1 MLAGRDDLEQR
12 RTRPCQ
18 SGTGRRTRRARSRE
32 DSHAGTVRRGSADQA
47 RARRHHARGSS
58 AVRRADRRPGF
69 QPPPPRPVP
78 ASSEESAME
87 ADRFDDLARRV
98 ASSSRRQ
105 LLGGLLTGL
114 GATFGIHDAGAQEK
128 ERDSEQDDA
137 QLDPAQATAQ
147 DPAQEQPKAKSKDSP
162 TEQDTG
168 SVVSP
173 DTERHPPPDQQQR
186 THDQSKD
193 TQQDKQQDHP
203 HDKRQEKQ
211 QAREQT
217 QEKSAKQDDSD
228 KPQAKSEH
236 PDKKQH

>member
-1 MLAGRDDLEQR
+1 MLAERDDLEQR

-47 RARRHHARGSS
+47 RARRNHPRGSS

-105 LLGGLLTGL
+105 LLGGLLATL
-114 GATFGIHDAGAQEK
+114 GATFGVHDAGAKKK
-128 ERDSEQDDA
+128 EEGSEQDSQPTPEQVTQPAPEHAA
-137 QLDPAQATAQ
+137 QSDPEQATEQ
-147 DPAQEQPKAKSKDSP
+147 DPPAEQRKGKSKDSH
-162 TEQDTG
+162 TEQNSGPVDSPNTE
-168 SVVSP
+168 P
-173 DTERHPPPDQQQR
+173 DT
-186 THDQSKD
+186 
-193 TQQDKQQDHP
+193 
-203 HDKRQEKQ
+203 
-211 QAREQT
+211 
-217 QEKSAKQDDSD
+217 
-228 KPQAKSEH
+228 
-236 PDKKQH
+236 